1 MGTSDVSTL
10 ITGLNLICSLVEIRC
25 HAEAKALGHEL
36 IPLCRRAFGS
46 NHKLTLS
53 LRMNFAEALFTEPTA
68 SRADVLQA
76 VAILEDVTRG
86 LRRLLGNRS
95 PDTTEALRLLEGARM
110 KREDVA
116 AP

>member
-1 MGTSDVSTL
+1 MLGPVDEGTLTNA
-10 ITGLNLICSLVEIRC
+10 LNLISSLVELGR

-36 IPLCRRAFGS
+36 IPQCRRARGD
-46 NHKLTLS
+46 NHKMTLS
-53 LRMNFAEALFTEPTA
+53 LRGNFAEALFTDPTA

-86 LRRLLGNRS
+86 LRRVLGNH